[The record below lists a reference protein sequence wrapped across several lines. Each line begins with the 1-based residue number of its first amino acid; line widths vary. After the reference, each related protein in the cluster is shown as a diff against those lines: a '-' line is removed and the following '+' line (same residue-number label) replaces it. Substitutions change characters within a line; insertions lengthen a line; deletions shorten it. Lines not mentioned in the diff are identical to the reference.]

1 MKIFIILFFIFIV
14 FIIFYIIQNKVI
26 IKWKTLN
33 KKSFKSNSGKFGIYC
48 VCGKQGSG
56 KTLTCLG
63 YLVDNINNANL
74 PMYCNMKSIS
84 NTINYTYIDNLKD
97 MLKLRD
103 KTDILIF
110 FDEIFTE
117 ISKLFKEDKQLAKD
131 ILDFLSQM
139 RKRRILLYTTCQ
151 EWRLLPLYFR
161 LYVRYQVKCKMFYIP
176 LFGSIQVK
184 TIVDGD
190 NIKWDE
196 LEQDFVGET
205 INTIIEKAQL
215 SIANLYDTFE
225 TIGTYSNYSSESVS
239 THSQED
245 IKFNEKELE
254 DTIKDSLESNTFQDR
269 KTQIMEEFWGK
280 EIYEDLVNEETE

>member
-1 MKIFIILFFIFIV
+1 MKIFIILFLILIA

-84 NTINYTYIDNLKD
+84 KTINYTYIDNLKD

-245 IKFNEKELE
+245 IKLNEQELE
-254 DTIKDSLESNTFQDR
+254 NAIKDSLETNTFQDR

>member
-1 MKIFIILFFIFIV
+1 MKILLILFFLLLV
-14 FIIFYIIQNKVI
+14 FCIFYIIQNKVI

-63 YLVDNINNANL
+63 YLVDNINNKNL

-84 NTINYTYIDNLKD
+84 NTINYTYIKDLKD

-161 LYVRYQVKCKMFYIP
+161 LYVRYQVKCKMIYIP
-176 LFGSIQVK
+176 FFGSIQIK

-215 SIANLYDTFE
+215 YIANLYDTFE
-225 TIGTYSNYSSESVS
+225 TIGSYSNYSSESVS
-239 THSQED
+239 THSQEV
-245 IKFNEKELE
+245 IINEKELE
-254 DTIKDSLESNTFQDR
+254 NNIKDSLSSNTFQDR
-269 KTQIMEEFWGK
+269 KQQILEDFWGK

>member
-1 MKIFIILFFIFIV
+1 MKIILILFLVLIV
-14 FIIFYIIQNKVI
+14 FLVFYIIQNKVI

-74 PMYCNMKSIS
+74 PMYCNMHSIS
-84 NTINYTYIDNLKD
+84 KTINYTYIDNLKD

-176 LFGSIQVK
+176 LFGSIQIK

-190 NIKWDE
+190 DIHWDE

-225 TIGTYSNYSSESVS
+225 TIGSYRNYSSESVS
-239 THSQED
+239 RHSQEV
-245 IKFNEKELE
+245 IINENELQNV
-254 DTIKDSLESNTFQDR
+254 IKDSLSSNTFQDR
-269 KTQIMEEFWGK
+269 KQQILEDFWGK

>member
-1 MKIFIILFFIFIV
+1 MKIFIILFFILFV
-14 FIIFYIIQNKVI
+14 FCIFYIIQNKVI

-74 PMYCNMKSIS
+74 PMFCNMKSIS
-84 NTINYTYIDNLKD
+84 KTINYTYIDNLKD

-239 THSQED
+239 IHSQED
-245 IKFNEKELE
+245 IKLNEQELE
-254 DTIKDSLESNTFQDR
+254 IAIKDSLESNTFQDR

>member
-1 MKIFIILFFIFIV
+1 MKIFIILFFILFV
-14 FIIFYIIQNKVI
+14 FCIFYIIQNKVI

-84 NTINYTYIDNLKD
+84 KTINYTYIDNLRD

-196 LEQDFVGET
+196 LDQDFVGET

-245 IKFNEKELE
+245 IKLNEKELE
-254 DTIKDSLESNTFQDR
+254 NIVKDSLESNTFQDR

>member
-1 MKIFIILFFIFIV
+1 MKLIFILILILIV
-14 FIIFYIIQNKVI
+14 FCIFYIIQNKVI

-63 YLVDNINNANL
+63 YLVDNINGSNL

-84 NTINYTYIDNLKD
+84 DTINYTYIKDLKD

-176 LFGSIQVK
+176 FFGSIQIK

-190 NIKWDE
+190 DIHWDE

-225 TIGTYSNYSSESVS
+225 TIGSYSNYTSESIS
-239 THSQED
+239 KYSQEVLIND
-245 IKFNEKELE
+245 KELE
-254 DTIKDSLESNTFQDR
+254 NTIKDSLESNTFQDR
-269 KTQIMEEFWGK
+269 KNQIMEDFWGK
-280 EIYEDLVNEETE
+280 ELYEDLVNEETE

>member
-1 MKIFIILFFIFIV
+1 
-14 FIIFYIIQNKVI
+14 
-26 IKWKTLN
+26 
-33 KKSFKSNSGKFGIYC
+33 
-48 VCGKQGSG
+48 
-56 KTLTCLG
+56 
-63 YLVDNINNANL
+63 
-74 PMYCNMKSIS
+74 
-84 NTINYTYIDNLKD
+84 
-97 MLKLRD
+97 
-103 KTDILIF
+103 
-110 FDEIFTE
+110 
-117 ISKLFKEDKQLAKD
+117 
-131 ILDFLSQM
+131 
-139 RKRRILLYTTCQ
+139 
-151 EWRLLPLYFR
+151 
-161 LYVRYQVKCKMFYIP
+161 MFYIP
-176 LFGSIQVK
+176 LFGFIQIK

-225 TIGTYSNYSSESVS
+225 TIGTYSNYSSESVL

>member
-1 MKIFIILFFIFIV
+1 MKIFIILFFILLLFC
-14 FIIFYIIQNKVI
+14 IFYIIQNKVI

-84 NTINYTYIDNLKD
+84 KTINYTYIDNLKD

-245 IKFNEKELE
+245 IKLNEQELE
-254 DTIKDSLESNTFQDR
+254 NAIKDSLETNTFQDR